1 MTIAGLL
8 HGHTAPNAAC
18 IWERTADALAALR
31 VAQATQEGG
40 ALGAQFSGDAQ
51 LAGDAAVIRYSECDP
66 INVPTCLT
74 SDAITVPIALALA
87 RDGAHYLRSV
97 AGGTAVGLRL
107 ARAVGG
113 VEALNKGVWPSLFAA
128 PAVAAVTAAR
138 ARGAEERV
146 VAAALALALGG
157 VSGRAGRPD
166 GFPSGRWI
174 LFGEA
179 VLKGLR
185 AVDAAL
191 AGATGDPDLA
201 NGEWLAAQATPGTM
215 DASALSGS
223 GQSQDSMGLKPY
235 VAARQGMTAIAAFQD
250 LLAQGIDPAT
260 IKTIE
265 VALPSTC
272 LDVVCRPV
280 NAGNRLSAVANLP
293 LALGLVAYAP
303 QMLLNIARDGPVP
316 QSAKDLA
323 RRVMVTGDPT
333 LDRGAEGIWPAV
345 LTVSSE
351 RGKFTHRRD
360 LMPGDPADP
369 GREAMLRAKLKVF
382 GATDLL
388 RALEE
393 AAHISPDA
401 ALAG

>member
-1 MTIAGLL
+1 
-8 HGHTAPNAAC
+8 
-18 IWERTADALAALR
+18 
-31 VAQATQEGG
+31 
-40 ALGAQFSGDAQ
+40 
-51 LAGDAAVIRYSECDP
+51 
-66 INVPTCLT
+66 
-74 SDAITVPIALALA
+74 
-87 RDGAHYLRSV
+87 
-97 AGGTAVGLRL
+97 
-107 ARAVGG
+107 
-113 VEALNKGVWPSLFAA
+113 
-128 PAVAAVTAAR
+128 
-138 ARGAEERV
+138 
-146 VAAALALALGG
+146 
-157 VSGRAGRPD
+157 
-166 GFPSGRWI
+166 
-174 LFGEA
+174 
-179 VLKGLR
+179 
-185 AVDAAL
+185 
-191 AGATGDPDLA
+191 
-201 NGEWLAAQATPGTM
+201 
-215 DASALSGS
+215 
-223 GQSQDSMGLKPY
+223 MGLKPY

-351 RGKFTHRRD
+351 RGKLTHRRD

-382 GATDLL
+382 GAKDLL